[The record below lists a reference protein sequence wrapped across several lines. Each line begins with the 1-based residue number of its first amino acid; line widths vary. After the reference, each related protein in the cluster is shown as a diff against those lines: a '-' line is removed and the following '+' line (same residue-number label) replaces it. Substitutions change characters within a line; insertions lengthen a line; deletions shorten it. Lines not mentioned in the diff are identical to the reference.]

1 MYHRRVRRLSV
12 ILAAA
17 LLAVAGCSAIED
29 KITDSANELAA
40 DALASG
46 VEARLAE
53 AGVQLQEEPDCET
66 DLRRDGATLTG
77 TATCD
82 AVTVDGFNAHATF
95 DGTLTSAGCTGTVS
109 IEVEGRVVVDGR
121 DVPDCSVEL

>member
-1 MYHRRVRRLSV
+1 V